1 MRFQTLLTQGRL
13 LRRYKR
19 FLADVELADG
29 TVVTAHCANPGSM
42 RTMNAPGAR
51 VWLEG
56 NDDPR
61 KKLRW
66 SWKLVET
73 DSGLAVVDTALAN
86 RVAAEAL
93 AAGLVP
99 GIAPGLPLRAEV
111 PFGNEGSRVDFRL
124 NQNGHHIFVEVKA
137 VTLARDGWAEFPD
150 SVTAR
155 GAKHLRELAAMAGQ
169 GNRAILLFLVARQ
182 GQTRLRIASDLDP
195 AYARAFDA
203 ARAAAPPGGDPQLC
217 GGRRGAGAV
226 HAPARRARGAG
237 SGLAGGLWRGG
248 RGG

>member
-29 TVVTAHCANPGSM
+29 SVVTAHCANPGSM
-42 RTMNAPGAR
+42 RTMNTQGAR

-73 DSGLAVVDTALAN
+73 DTGLAVVDTALAN

-93 AAGLVP
+93 RAGLLP
-99 GIAPGLPLRAEV
+99 GIAPDTPMRPEV
-111 PFGNEGSRVDFRL
+111 PFGHEGSRVDFRL
-124 NQNGHHIFVEVKA
+124 DPPGGQVFVEVKA
-137 VTLARDGWAEFPD
+137 VTLSRDGWAEFPD

-155 GAKHLRELAAMAGQ
+155 GAKHLRELAAMTAQ
-169 GNRAILLFLVARQ
+169 GHRAILLFLVARQ
-182 GQTRLRIASDLDP
+182 GQTRLRIAADLDP

-203 ARAAAPPGGDPQLC
+203 ARAAGVEVFALGCDIAPDGIQPSTLIPVAPGPQ
-217 GGRRGAGAV
+217 AG
-226 HAPARRARGAG
+226 
-237 SGLAGGLWRGG
+237 
-248 RGG
+248 